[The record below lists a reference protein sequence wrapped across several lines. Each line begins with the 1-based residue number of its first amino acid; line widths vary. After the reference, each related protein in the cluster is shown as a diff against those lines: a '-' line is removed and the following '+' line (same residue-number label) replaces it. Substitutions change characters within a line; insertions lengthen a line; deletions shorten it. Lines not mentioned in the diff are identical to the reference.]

1 MKSFKKI
8 ALIVSAALLGSMA
21 VGTPAHA
28 NVPTVAVTV
37 NAVADNDAN
46 TIAGAAVAAVPADN
60 KVEAADAVK
69 FALTNIVAGTSVVVT
84 TAKATVVSALHT
96 STVPVTSKSGSST
109 LTINV
114 GTGTTAEFFVY
125 TTTTEVGTVT
135 VVNGPNTLT
144 YYVKGTA
151 GGAYNIDATVKSD
164 VSTASIVENTVKVT
178 DIFGNIVAGVTPTVT
193 VIGATIEVAATASD
207 ATTGLSKFSTKYS
220 ATAGQAAVSIAL
232 PGVIADVEGL
242 AAANKSTVKFVT
254 VSDLASE
261 VTNLKAV
268 AAKAAE
274 ELAIEKAAHAKTKA
288 ELAQSKAETAQ
299 VLGSVDLVKQTAAT
313 TKAALDT
320 ELAKVKAD
328 LAKTN
333 AALKSLQKKY
343 AALLKKTK

>member
-37 NAVADNDAN
+37 NSIADNDAN

-84 TAKATVVSALHT
+84 TAKAAVVSALHT

-135 VVNGPNTLT
+135 IVNGPNTLT

-151 GGAYNIDATVKSD
+151 GTAYNLEATVKSD

-232 PGVIADVEGL
+232 PGVITDVDGL
-242 AAANKSTVKFVT
+242 DAAKKSTVKFVT

-274 ELAIEKAAHAKTKA
+274 ELAAEKTAHAKTKA
-288 ELAQSKAETAQ
+288 ELATA
-299 VLGSVDLVKQTAAT
+299 LGSVDLVKQTAAT
-313 TKAALDT
+313 TKAGLEAQ
-320 ELAKVKAD
+320 LAKANED
-328 LAKTN
+328 LAKAN
-333 AALKSLQKKY
+333 ASLKSLQKKY
-343 AALLKKTK
+343 SALLKKKK

>member
-178 DIFGNIVAGVTPTVT
+178 DIFGNIVGGVTPTVT

-207 ATTGLSKFSTKYS
+207 TTTGLSKFSTKYS

-232 PGVIADVEGL
+232 PGVITDVDGL
-242 AAANKSTVKFVT
+242 DAAKKSTVKFVT

-274 ELAIEKAAHAKTKA
+274 ELAAEKTAHAKTKA
-288 ELAQSKAETAQ
+288 ELAQA
-299 VLGSVDLVKQTAAT
+299 LGSVDLVQKTAAT
-313 TKAALDT
+313 TKAALDA
-320 ELAKVKAD
+320 ELAKAKAD
-328 LAKTN
+328 LAKAN
-333 AALKSLQKKY
+333 ASLKSLQKKY
-343 AALLKKTK
+343 SALLKKKK

>member
-28 NVPTVAVTV
+28 NVPTVVVSV
-37 NAVADNDAN
+37 NTVADNDAN

-84 TAKATVVSALHT
+84 TAKAAVVSALHT

-135 VVNGPNTLT
+135 IVNGPNTLT

-151 GGAYNIDATVKSD
+151 GTAYNLEATVKSD

-232 PGVIADVEGL
+232 PGAITDVEGL
-242 AAANKSTVKFVT
+242 AVANKSTVKFVT

-274 ELAIEKAAHAKTKA
+274 ELAAEKTAHAKTKA
-288 ELAQSKAETAQ
+288 ELATA
-299 VLGSVDLVKQTAAT
+299 LGSVDLVKQTAAT
-313 TKAALDT
+313 TKAGLEAQ
-320 ELAKVKAD
+320 LAKANED
-328 LAKTN
+328 LAKAN
-333 AALKSLQKKY
+333 ASLKSLQKKY
-343 AALLKKTK
+343 SALLKKKK

>member
-21 VGTPAHA
+21 VVAPASA
-28 NVPTVAVTV
+28 NVPTVVVSV
-37 NAVADNDAN
+37 NAVTDNDAN

-69 FALTNIVAGTSVVVT
+69 FALTTILPGTSVVVT
-84 TAKATVVSALHT
+84 TTKATVVPALHT
-96 STVPVTSKSGSST
+96 TAVPVTAKSGSNT

-135 VVNGPNTLT
+135 IVNGPNTLT

-151 GGAYNIDATVKSD
+151 GGAYNLDATVKSD

-178 DIFGNIVAGVTPTVT
+178 DVFGNIVGGVTPTIT
-193 VIGATIEVAATASD
+193 VIGATIEVAAGASD
-207 ATTGLSKFSTKYS
+207 ATTGISKFSVKFP
-220 ATAGQAAVSIAL
+220 ATAGQSAISIAL
-232 PGVIADVEGL
+232 PVAPTDVDGL
-242 AAANKSTVKFVT
+242 DVAKKSTVKFVT

-261 VTNLKAV
+261 VTALKAV

-274 ELAIEKAAHAKTKA
+274 ELAAEKTAHAKTKA
-288 ELAQSKAETAQ
+288 ELAQA
-299 VLGSVDLVKQTAAT
+299 LGSVDLVTKTAAN
-313 TKAALDT
+313 TKATLEA
-320 ELAKVKAD
+320 EVAKTKAD
-328 LAKTN
+328 LAK
-333 AALKSLQKKY
+333 AQASLKSLQKKY
-343 AALLKKTK
+343 AALLKKK